1 MWCVARTRTFAM
13 RTTTYT
19 RSCSTTESRV
29 VQTLPPQ
36 CTRSH
41 RFMLHHQRPQWLIRL
56 AHCRRSPME
65 SPLPIAC
72 KASNTRM
79 SVAEH
84 NLLLV
89 SASKSFGSTTL
100 GAFYGLDPLITI
112 HLYEKIRFMSAGSH
126 QSLHRPFFYSR
137 LYGLYQKV
145 LLPVLV
151 LDTLVISGSYDETSC
166 LE

>member
-1 MWCVARTRTFAM
+1 M
-13 RTTTYT
+13 RTTTCSK
-19 RSCSTTESRV
+19 SCSTTEIVR
-29 VQTLPPQ
+29 TLPPQ

-41 RFMLHHQRPQWLIRL
+41 RFMLRHQRRQWSIRL
-56 AHCRRSPME
+56 AHCHRSPME

-84 NLLLV
+84 NFLLV
-89 SASKSFGSTTL
+89 SASKSFGSTTP
-100 GAFYGLDPLITI
+100 GPFCGLDPLIT
-112 HLYEKIRFMSAGSH
+112 LYLVKKIRFMSACSH
-126 QSLHRPFFYSR
+126 QFLHRPFPYSR